1 MKHFS
6 MKENI
11 HSGIFHLLYRGVKR
25 SDFDT
30 VSFTL
35 DLHFKDPTKILNSWQ
50 LRQVTAQMSSQ
61 HGSHGKGTV
70 LHFSLSNI

>member
-35 DLHFKDPTKILNSWQ
+35 DLHFKDPTKILIIPGSLGKSQ
-50 LRQVTAQMSSQ
+50 L
-61 HGSHGKGTV
+61 K
-70 LHFSLSNI
+70 